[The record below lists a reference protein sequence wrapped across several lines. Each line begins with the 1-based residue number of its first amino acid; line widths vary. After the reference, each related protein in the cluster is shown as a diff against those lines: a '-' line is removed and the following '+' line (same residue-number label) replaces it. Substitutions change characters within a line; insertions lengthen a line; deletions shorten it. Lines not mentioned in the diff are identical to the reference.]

1 MVSHP
6 ISNTRV
12 AIVRIISTLVKNTRN
27 QPVKRFSFNDYLS
40 TAAILLFLVVFIQLT
55 GLLSRVDNV
64 LFDIGQKWHQD
75 KPPTDIVIVAIDE
88 NSLSQLGRWPWSRQV
103 HADLIQRLKQENTLA
118 IGLDIIFSEPE
129 QSNKN
134 ADDALATAIAQAQN
148 VVLPIL
154 LETTRVKGQLIET
167 LPLPSLALQAADL
180 GRVHAVL
187 DEDGIARSIYLF
199 EGIGAPVW
207 QHFSQAVLNV
217 ATHQPSQNQFN
228 APAAQKNIFSLIRK
242 QQKRV
247 SFKGPPGYFSTIS
260 YAQVLKGEFEKDTF
274 KNKIVLIG
282 ATASGMNDLLST
294 PVSGLS
300 QPMAGVEFHANVLDS
315 MRNNRLIDTLPTVS
329 SLIVLIALALL
340 PLIWMPRLSALKGL
354 ISTLVYFVFV
364 SMLAAVL
371 PKIFSIWIPPS
382 AALLPILISYPIW
395 SWRKL
400 EAAQRYLDQELTYLK
415 SFIIQSDF
423 ADNTVHHYDNFDDRI
438 EQVRAAGQ
446 QLRFLQNDRKEVLAF
461 ISHDLRA
468 PLASAMML
476 LEEHQQLKSKLHA
489 PLSQALHLAED
500 FLQASRAEMSN
511 SADFKELDFAGV
523 THQAVD
529 DAYESA
535 LKKNIQLER
544 EIVDG
549 LVWVNGNFGLLQR
562 AILNLVM
569 NAIKF
574 APEYSKV
581 KVKLSYA
588 NQQAVLSVID
598 YGPGISMD
606 EQKHLF
612 KRFSRLK
619 DMSASPEGAGLGL
632 YFVHTVAQK
641 HHGTVDVESDIG
653 QKTSFNLRLP
663 VLNFQAH

>member
-1 MVSHP
+1 M
-6 ISNTRV
+6 
-12 AIVRIISTLVKNTRN
+12 
-27 QPVKRFSFNDYLS
+27 KRLRFNDYLS
-40 TAAILLFLVVFIQLT
+40 TAIILLFLVVFLHT
-55 GLLSRVDNV
+55 THMLSRMDNV
-64 LFDIGQKWHQD
+64 LFDIGQKLYQS
-75 KPPTDIVIVAIDE
+75 PAPADIVIVAIDE

-103 HADLIQRLKQENTLA
+103 HADLINRLKQENTLA

-129 QSNKN
+129 QFNKN
-134 ADDALATAIAQAQN
+134 ADASLATAIAEAKN

-154 LETTRVKGQLIET
+154 LETTRVNGQLIET
-167 LPLPSLALQAADL
+167 LPLPNLAANAADL

-187 DEDGIARSIYLF
+187 DEDGIARSVYLF
-199 EGIGAPVW
+199 EGVGAPVW

-217 ATHQPSQNQFN
+217 AMQLPSQNQFH
-228 APAAQKNIFSLIRK
+228 APAQQKNIFSLVRK

-247 SFKGPPGYFSTIS
+247 SFKGPPGHFSAIS
-260 YAQVLKGEFEKDTF
+260 YVQALKGEFEKDAF

-315 MRNNRLIDTLPTVS
+315 MRNNHLIDTAPTLIS
-329 SLIVLIALALL
+329 LLILIVLALL
-340 PLIWMPRLSALKGL
+340 PLVWMPRLSALTGL
-354 ISTLVYFVFV
+354 ILTLVYFVFV
-364 SMLAAVL
+364 GVMAAIL
-371 PKIFSIWIPPS
+371 PKLLSIWIAPS
-382 AALLPILISYPIW
+382 AALLPILISYPVW

-400 EAAQRYLDQELTYLK
+400 EAAQRYLDQELAYLK
-415 SFIIQSDF
+415 NLIRKSDIV
-423 ADNTVHHYDNFDDRI
+423 DNPTHRYDSFDDRI

-476 LEEHQQLKSKLHA
+476 LDEHKQLKSKLYA
-489 PLSQALHLAED
+489 PISQALNLAED

-511 SADFKELDFAGV
+511 SADFKELDLAGV

-535 LKKNIQLER
+535 LKKNIKLER
-544 EIVDG
+544 DIVEG
-549 LVWVNGNFGLLQR
+549 LVWVSGNFGLLQR

-574 APEYSKV
+574 APKHSIVLIRLRYS
-581 KVKLSYA
+581 
-588 NQQAVLSVID
+588 NNQAVLNVID
-598 YGPGISMD
+598 NGPGIPPE
-606 EQKHLF
+606 EQKQLF

-619 DMSASPEGAGLGL
+619 DTNAAPEGAGLGL
-632 YFVHTVAQK
+632 YFVRTVAEK
-641 HHGTVDVESDIG
+641 HHGSVDVESDMG
-653 QKTSFNLRLP
+653 QQTSFNLRIP

>member
-1 MVSHP
+1 M
-6 ISNTRV
+6 
-12 AIVRIISTLVKNTRN
+12 
-27 QPVKRFSFNDYLS
+27 KRFHFNDYLS
-40 TAAILLFLVVFIQLT
+40 TALILLFLVVFLHT
-55 GLLSRVDNV
+55 THLLSRMDNV
-64 LFDIGQKWHQD
+64 LFDIGQKLYQS
-75 KPPTDIVIVAIDE
+75 PAPADIVIVAIDE

-103 HADLIQRLKQENTLA
+103 HADVINRLNQENTLA

-129 QSNKN
+129 KTNKN
-134 ADDALATAIAQAQN
+134 ADAALANAIAQAKN

-154 LETTRVKGQLIET
+154 LETTRVNGQLIET
-167 LPLPSLALQAADL
+167 LPLPSLALHAADL
-180 GRVHAVL
+180 GRVHAAL
-187 DEDGIARSIYLF
+187 DEDGIARSVYLF
-199 EGIGAPVW
+199 EGVGAPVW

-217 ATHQPSQNQFN
+217 AMQLPSENQFQV
-228 APAAQKNIFSLIRK
+228 ASAQKNIFSLVRE

-247 SFKGPPGYFSTIS
+247 SFKGPPGHFSAIS
-260 YAQVLKGEFEKDTF
+260 YVQVLNGEFEKNTF

-315 MRNNRLIDTLPTVS
+315 MRSNHLIDTAPMLPS
-329 SLIVLIALALL
+329 LLILIVLALL
-340 PLIWMPRLSALKGL
+340 LLVWMPRLSALPGL
-354 ISTLVYFVFV
+354 ILTLVYFVFV
-364 SMLAAVL
+364 GVMTAIL
-371 PKIFSIWIPPS
+371 PKLFSIWIAPS
-382 AALLPILISYPIW
+382 AALLTILISYPVW

-400 EAAQRYLDQELTYLK
+400 EAAQRYLDQELACLK
-415 SFIIQSDF
+415 NLIRKSDIN
-423 ADNTVHHYDNFDDRI
+423 DNPTHRYDSFDDRI

-468 PLASAMML
+468 PLASAIMML
-476 LEEHQQLKSKLHA
+476 DDHKQLKSKLYA
-489 PLSQALHLAED
+489 PISQALQLAED

-529 DAYESA
+529 DAYETA
-535 LKKNIQLER
+535 LKKDIKLER
-544 EIVDG
+544 DIVEG

-574 APEYSKV
+574 APKHSVVTIRLRYS
-581 KVKLSYA
+581 
-588 NQQAVLSVID
+588 NNQAVLNVID
-598 YGPGISMD
+598 NGPGIPLE
-606 EQKHLF
+606 EQKQLF

-619 DMSASPEGAGLGL
+619 DTNAAPDGAGLGL
-632 YFVHTVAQK
+632 YFVHTVAEK
-641 HHGTVDVESDIG
+641 HQGKVDVESDSG
-653 QKTSFNLRLP
+653 KQTSFNLRLP

>member
-1 MVSHP
+1 MK
-6 ISNTRV
+6 
-12 AIVRIISTLVKNTRN
+12 RIR
-27 QPVKRFSFNDYLS
+27 FNDYLS
-40 TAAILLFLVVFIQLT
+40 TALILLFLVVFLHT
-55 GLLSRVDNV
+55 THLLSRVDNV
-64 LFDIGQKWHQD
+64 LFDIGQKLYQS
-75 KPPTDIVIVAIDE
+75 PAPADIVIVAIDE

-103 HADLIQRLKQENTLA
+103 HADLINRLKQENTLA
-118 IGLDIIFSEPE
+118 IGLDVIFSEPE
-129 QSNKN
+129 QTNKN
-134 ADDALATAIAQAQN
+134 ADSALASAIGQAKN

-154 LETTRVKGQLIET
+154 LETTRVNGQLIET
-167 LPLPSLALQAADL
+167 LPLPNLTAQAADL

-187 DEDGIARSIYLF
+187 DEDGIARSVYLF

-217 ATHQPSQNQFN
+217 ATCQPSRNQFH
-228 APAAQKNIFSLIRK
+228 APAVQKNIFSLIRD

-260 YAQVLKGEFEKDTF
+260 YVQVLKGEFEKNTF

-315 MRNNRLIDTLPTVS
+315 MRNHRLIDILPTLPGLMV
-329 SLIVLIALALL
+329 LIVLALL
-340 PLIWMPRLSALKGL
+340 PLIWMPRLSALTGL

-364 SMLAAVL
+364 SVLAAVL

-382 AALLPILISYPIW
+382 AALLPILISYPVW

-415 SFIIQSDF
+415 SLIVVSNFT
-423 ADNTVHHYDNFDDRI
+423 DNPVHRYDSFDDRI

-476 LEEHQQLKSKLHA
+476 LDEHKQLKSKLYA
-489 PLSQALHLAED
+489 PISQALHLAED
-500 FLQASRAEMSN
+500 FLQASRAEMSS
-511 SADFKELDFAGV
+511 SADFKELDLAGV

-529 DAYESA
+529 DAYGSA
-535 LKKNIQLER
+535 LKKNIKLER
-544 EIVDG
+544 DIVDG

-574 APEYSKV
+574 APESSV
-581 KVKLSYA
+581 VMIKLRYA
-588 NQQAVLSVID
+588 DQQAVLNVID
-598 YGPGISMD
+598 NGPGIPIE
-606 EQKHLF
+606 EQKQLF

-619 DMSASPEGAGLGL
+619 DTGAAPDGAGLGL

-653 QKTSFNLRLP
+653 QQTSFNLRLP

>member
-1 MVSHP
+1 
-6 ISNTRV
+6 
-12 AIVRIISTLVKNTRN
+12 
-27 QPVKRFSFNDYLS
+27 VKRFHFNDYLS
-40 TAAILLFLVVFIQLT
+40 TALILLFLVVFLHT
-55 GLLSRVDNV
+55 THLLSRMDNV
-64 LFDIGQKWHQD
+64 LFDIGQKLYQS
-75 KPPTDIVIVAIDE
+75 PAPADIVIVAIDE

-103 HADLIQRLKQENTLA
+103 HADVINRLNQENTLA

-129 QSNKN
+129 KTNKN
-134 ADDALATAIAQAQN
+134 ADAALANAIAQAKN

-154 LETTRVKGQLIET
+154 LETTRVNGQLIET
-167 LPLPSLALQAADL
+167 LPLPSLALHAADL
-180 GRVHAVL
+180 GRVHAAL
-187 DEDGIARSIYLF
+187 DEDGIARSVYLF
-199 EGIGAPVW
+199 EGVGAPVW

-217 ATHQPSQNQFN
+217 AMQLPSENQFQV
-228 APAAQKNIFSLIRK
+228 ASAQKNIFSLVRE

-247 SFKGPPGYFSTIS
+247 SFKGPPGHFSAIS
-260 YAQVLKGEFEKDTF
+260 YVQVLNGEFEKNTF

-315 MRNNRLIDTLPTVS
+315 MRSNHLIDTAPMLPS
-329 SLIVLIALALL
+329 LLILIVLALL
-340 PLIWMPRLSALKGL
+340 LLVWMPRLSALPGL
-354 ISTLVYFVFV
+354 ILTLVYFVFV
-364 SMLAAVL
+364 GVMTAIL
-371 PKIFSIWIPPS
+371 PKLFSIWIAPS
-382 AALLPILISYPIW
+382 AALLTILISYPVW

-400 EAAQRYLDQELTYLK
+400 EAAQRYLDQELACLK
-415 SFIIQSDF
+415 NLIRKSDIN
-423 ADNTVHHYDNFDDRI
+423 DNPTHRYDSFDDRI

-468 PLASAMML
+468 PLASAIMML
-476 LEEHQQLKSKLHA
+476 DDHKQLKSKLYA
-489 PLSQALHLAED
+489 PISQALQLAED

-529 DAYESA
+529 DAYETA
-535 LKKNIQLER
+535 LKKDIKLER
-544 EIVDG
+544 DIVEG

-574 APEYSKV
+574 APKHSVVTIRLRYS
-581 KVKLSYA
+581 
-588 NQQAVLSVID
+588 NNQAVLNVID
-598 YGPGISMD
+598 NGPGIPLE
-606 EQKHLF
+606 EQKQLF

-619 DMSASPEGAGLGL
+619 DTNAAPDGAGLGL
-632 YFVHTVAQK
+632 YFVHTVAEK
-641 HHGTVDVESDIG
+641 HQGKVDVESDSG
-653 QKTSFNLRLP
+653 KQTSFNLRLP

>member
-1 MVSHP
+1 M
-6 ISNTRV
+6 
-12 AIVRIISTLVKNTRN
+12 
-27 QPVKRFSFNDYLS
+27 KRLRFNDYIS
-40 TAAILLFLVVFIQLT
+40 TAAILLSLVVLMHTT
-55 GLLSRVDNV
+55 GLFSRVDNL
-64 LFDIGQKWHQD
+64 LFDIGQKLGQTSA
-75 KPPTDIVIVAIDE
+75 PADIVIVAIDE
-88 NSLSQLGRWPWSRQV
+88 NSLSQLGRWPWSRQI
-103 HADLIQRLKQENTLA
+103 HANLITKLKQEKPLA
-118 IGLDIIFSEPE
+118 IGLDIVFSEPD
-129 QSNKN
+129 QSNLA
-134 ADDALATAIAQAQN
+134 ADTALATAIEQAGN
-148 VVLPIL
+148 VVLPVL
-154 LETTRVKGQLIET
+154 LETARVNGQLIET
-167 LPLPSLALQAADL
+167 LPLSDLARHAADL

-187 DEDGIARSIYLF
+187 DEDGIARSVYLF

-217 ATHQPSQNQFN
+217 ALHQPSKNQFQ
-228 APAAQKNIFSLIRK
+228 APSQQKDMFSLKRQ
-242 QQKRV
+242 QQKRI

-260 YAQVLKGEFEKDTF
+260 YAQVLKGEFQKDAF

-294 PVSGLS
+294 PVSGLG

-315 MRNNRLIDTLPTVS
+315 MRNNRLIENVPSLTSLIILAVLATLPLV
-329 SLIVLIALALL
+329 
-340 PLIWMPRLSALKGL
+340 WMPRLSALTGL
-354 ISTLVYFVFV
+354 ISTLLYFVLIC
-364 SMLAAVL
+364 MLAAVL
-371 PKIFSIWIPPS
+371 PKLFSVWIPPS
-382 AALLPILISYPIW
+382 AALLPILISYPVW

-415 SFIIQSDF
+415 SLIQLPSVKGD
-423 ADNTVHHYDNFDDRI
+423 AAHSYDNFDDRI

-476 LEEHQQLKSKLHA
+476 LDEHQQLKSKLYA

-511 SADFKELDFAGV
+511 SADFKELDFAGI

-535 LKKNIQLER
+535 LKKNITLQR
-544 EIVDG
+544 DIVDS
-549 LVWVNGNFGLLQR
+549 LVWVNGTFGLLQR
-562 AILNLVM
+562 AILNLVL

-574 APEYSKV
+574 APEHTTV
-581 KVKLSYA
+581 TVKLSCT
-588 NQQAVLSVID
+588 NQQAVVSVID
-598 YGPGISMD
+598 YGPGIPLE

-619 DMSASPEGAGLGL
+619 EGNALPDGAGLGL
-632 YFVHTVAQK
+632 YFVHTVAEK
-641 HHGTVDVESDIG
+641 HHGTVDVESEIG

-663 VLNFQAH
+663 VLGFQQH